1 MYGVLHR
8 RAFEQLVPSCLA
20 VVLGGVIKPFD
31 WRPPGAAVHPYPSP
45 ILALGVCFSF
55 DQDINQLPHGPTA
68 MSRAI
73 QNPYLLHHMGFIP

>member
-31 WRPPGAAVHPYPSP
+31 WRPPGAALHPYPPPPP

-55 DQDINQLPHGPTA
+55 DQDINQLPHGL
-68 MSRAI
+68 MGRAI